1 MTTRGTPRTSVPSKM
16 LYSTAWKTR
25 SNNIT
30 EQEPSADL
38 QTFPTCSILEASE
51 SYEAR
56 NHCTNNPNP
65 FHTEA
70 CCSSGN
76 GSDVIC
82 RKSLLILSD
91 SYLNNLSKACCQNP
105 DQFRNTVQR
114 KQGTLEM
121 RGREWGRKYI
131 KVYRVCVCWQKC
143 DHPSKCYWRFAK
155 SNAVH
160 PTRPKHSMTT
170 HLHHSSE

>member
-1 MTTRGTPRTSVPSKM
+1 MKQEIIAQTIQIPS
-16 LYSTAWKTR
+16 THW
-25 SNNIT
+25 
-30 EQEPSADL
+30 
-38 QTFPTCSILEASE
+38 
-51 SYEAR
+51 
-56 NHCTNNPNP
+56 
-65 FHTEA
+65 
-70 CCSSGN
+70 CSSGN
-76 GSDVIC
+76 GSDVIF

-91 SYLNNLSKACCQNP
+91 SYLNNLSKACCQNL

-114 KQGTLEM
+114 KQGMLEM

-160 PTRPKHSMTT
+160 PTRPKHSMSLFSTSDNQHT
-170 HLHHSSE
+170 HDNTPTPQFWTIIIIKNCFLNQDFCFVSQETFLDIFKTK